1 MNAKIPNIWAIMAIS
16 ACLSGA
22 PSRAADARPSQPSDS
37 AKSGPVGTAMTATAL
52 ALIDET
58 NALIHGVS
66 RIAYAEPH
74 KDGPAAI
81 TNAVLTA
88 TDDQQDS
95 VSYPRLADVPIES
108 QTSLWSML
116 YDQGTLE
123 TLIECGG
130 TTGRDVYTGDLRRW
144 TLFGRDCSLGFNVEA
159 GFVVGN
165 SGRWPM
171 GEYVL
176 RLFVQTKLGKK
187 PR

>member
-1 MNAKIPNIWAIMAIS
+1 MNAKIPHIWAIMAIS
-16 ACLSGA
+16 ACLSA
-22 PSRAADARPSQPSDS
+22 PPSRAAESRAAQSADTPKTGQP
-37 AKSGPVGTAMTATAL
+37 GTEMAATAVI
-52 ALIDET
+52 LIDET

-66 RIAYAEPH
+66 RTACAEQP
-74 KDGPAAI
+74 KDCQPAI
-81 TNAVLTA
+81 TNAVLMMA
-88 TDDQQDS
+88 QDS
-95 VSYPRLADVPIES
+95 LDEPVNQRLADILTGSP
-108 QTSLWSML
+108 TSLWSMI

-144 TLFGRDCSLGFNVEA
+144 TLMGRDCSFGFNVEA

-176 RLFVQTKLGKK
+176 RFFVEMKLGKK